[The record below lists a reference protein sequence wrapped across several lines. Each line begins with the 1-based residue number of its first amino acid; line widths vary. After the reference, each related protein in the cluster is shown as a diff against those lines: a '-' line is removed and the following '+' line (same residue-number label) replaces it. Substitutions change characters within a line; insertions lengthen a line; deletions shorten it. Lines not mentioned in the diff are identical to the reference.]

1 MTLRTVV
8 YDRCVG
14 HAGIAALV
22 GIRVY
27 PDRLPEDVTYPAIT
41 YLAPVSENGATYRT
55 HDGAGGRKESRV
67 QFNSYA
73 ETGDGADALADQ
85 VRVAWDGYQ
94 DGCTVGRAF
103 QVARRITREDSL
115 NVYRGISD
123 VMIEHSV

>member
-8 YDRCVG
+8 YDRCVA

-22 GIRVY
+22 GTRVY
-27 PDRLPEDVTYPAIT
+27 PDRLPEDATYPAIT
-41 YLAPVSENGATYRT
+41 YLAPVSESGATYHT

-67 QFNSYA
+67 QFSSYA
-73 ETGDGADALADQ
+73 ATGDGADALADQ
-85 VRVAWDGYQ
+85 VRAAWDGYQ
-94 DGCTVGRAF
+94 NGCTVGRAF